1 MQNLQEKK
9 TKLQII
15 SFFVKKYPTTTILL
29 LISFFVEGVLEGVG
43 IISLLALLNIVFG
56 ESVNNLSSINE
67 KILEL
72 FEFLSI
78 NPSLTSILAFITA
91 LIFVKALISYCTI
104 RYITSVTADFGE
116 KFRKDLTKNIINANW
131 NFLTSQ
137 HSGTYLSLINNNAI
151 YSATIYTHINKFAAL
166 IIRSIIFLY
175 FAFHISNQAAF
186 FGLIA
191 GLIIFFILR
200 FTIKMASKNSAIINK
215 KLKIINAKLS
225 DNFKGIKILKTMGKE
240 SFLINQFLN
249 DYKILRNSEKGVMLA
264 KHTLIILREPIAVIF
279 LTMLIYFY
287 VVHMQL
293 DFSKVIVISILFYR
307 ILTTL
312 NQVQAEYLV
321 INIAQEYFWSM
332 DDILS
337 KSRKAKEIT
346 EKKKKLKKFNSLQ
359 LKNISFSFGNKDIFK
374 NANFVLKKNNLTLLH
389 GKSGIGK
396 TTLMD
401 IIVGFYKPD
410 NGQMFLNKENFFDYD
425 IKSFRKK
432 IGYVS
437 QDQFLYNETILRN
450 ICLDKRIDKNKIEK
464 ILIEADCKSFVN
476 KLPKKINTIVG
487 EKGTNLSGGQ
497 KQRLSIAR
505 ALLQNPDLIILDEPT
520 VGLDHKNKEIILRKL
535 KQLSENKTI
544 IIVSHDKYVFKYAD
558 FIYNINSQKL
568 VRV

>member
-1 MQNLQEKK
+1 
-9 TKLQII
+9 
-15 SFFVKKYPTTTILL
+15 
-29 LISFFVEGVLEGVG
+29 
-43 IISLLALLNIVFG
+43 
-56 ESVNNLSSINE
+56 
-67 KILEL
+67 
-72 FEFLSI
+72 
-78 NPSLTSILAFITA
+78 
-91 LIFVKALISYCTI
+91 
-104 RYITSVTADFGE
+104 
-116 KFRKDLTKNIINANW
+116 
-131 NFLTSQ
+131 
-137 HSGTYLSLINNNAI
+137 
-151 YSATIYTHINKFAAL
+151 
-166 IIRSIIFLY
+166 
-175 FAFHISNQAAF
+175 
-186 FGLIA
+186 
-191 GLIIFFILR
+191 
-200 FTIKMASKNSAIINK
+200 MASKNSAIINK